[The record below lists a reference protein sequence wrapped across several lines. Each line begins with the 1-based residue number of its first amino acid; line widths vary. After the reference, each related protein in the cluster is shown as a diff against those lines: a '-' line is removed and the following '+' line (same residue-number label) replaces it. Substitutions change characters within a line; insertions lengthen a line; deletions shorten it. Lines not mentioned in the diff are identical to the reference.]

1 MKEVNWKDLEP
12 NITYYIQQRPPQPQF
27 SGKAMGVF
35 EERGYFPVYD
45 SKVEYLKFR
54 DLEEIPN
61 SKPLRLKP
69 ESGILPDSTAKGKNA
84 YSSETTKF
92 FLPTKDNI
100 MHKQVVGTLA
110 KKRSSFGDSRISDAI
125 KDFLKKSKS
134 KSKGGRRKTRKHKR
148 R

>member
-1 MKEVNWKDLEP
+1 
-12 NITYYIQQRPPQPQF
+12 
-27 SGKAMGVF
+27 MGVF

-45 SKVEYLKFR
+45 SNVEYLRFR
-54 DLEEIPN
+54 KLKEISN
-61 SKPLRLKP
+61 SKQ

-110 KKRSSFGDSRISDAI
+110 KKRSSFGDPRISDAI
-125 KDFLKKSKS
+125 KGFLKKSKS
-134 KSKGGRRKTRKHKR
+134 KSKGGRRKTRKHKKAIKK
-148 R
+148 